1 MLNWFV
7 RFNTVL
13 EKLEDILLPLL
24 FILTLLLAVLQIIL
38 RNVFSSGLVWA
49 DPLLKVMVLWLGMLG
64 ALYATRKRRHI
75 KIDIL
80 RHYLKPGLRKLTGQL
95 VYLISGVIC
104 LLCSYFSFTFLILEY
119 NDGTSAFMD
128 IPAWMLESIIPF
140 ALFIMA
146 LRFIYFSLRPGDME

>member
-1 MLNWFV
+1 MLKYFV
-7 RFNTVL
+7 RFNAVL

-24 FILTLLLAVLQIIL
+24 FILTLLLAVVQIIM

-80 RHYLKPGLRKLTGQL
+80 RHYLKPGLKKLTSQF
-95 VYLISGVIC
+95 VYLVSGVIC
-104 LLCSYFSFTFLILEY
+104 LLCSYFSFTFLLLEF
-119 NDGTSAFMD
+119 NDGTSAFMNV
-128 IPAWMLESIIPF
+128 PAWILESIIPI
-140 ALFIMA
+140 ALLIMA
-146 LRFIYFSLRPGDME
+146 LRFIYFAFKPGDME